1 MFPEVMSPD
10 TLFQSANP
18 LALLGWITLA
28 LSPLAPKWANRIGGF
43 IIPALLSLLYAGVI
57 LGYWWQG
64 QGGFDTLA
72 NVMLLLSNPWMAL
85 AGWVHFLAFDLF
97 IGGWIVRQSRR
108 EGVHHLLVL
117 PCLVLTFLFG
127 PIGLLLFWSILTA
140 RRLLSPDQSE
150 A

>member
-1 MFPEVMSPD
+1 MTPD
-10 TLFQSANP
+10 SLFQIASP
-18 LALLGWITLA
+18 LAMTGWIILA
-28 LSPLAPKWANRIGGF
+28 LSPLAPRWADRIGGF
-43 IIPALLSLLYAGVI
+43 IIPAILSLLYAGVI

-64 QGGFDTLA
+64 QGGFDSLA

-97 IGGWIVRQSRR
+97 IGGWITRTARTR
-108 EGVHHLLVL
+108 GIAHLLVL

-127 PIGLLLFWSILTA
+127 PIGLILFLSIAAARHLLTPNQI
-140 RRLLSPDQSE
+140 E